1 MSALTAVDVSKTFA
15 TGAGP
20 LHALSEVSLQVHA
33 GELLVLRGPSGSG
46 KTTLLSIL
54 GGLDSP
60 DSGSVLYGDDDITT
74 LTEAGHV
81 EARRSTLGYVFQ
93 NFGLIPVLSAAEN
106 VELPLR
112 IQGVDVAARAARV
125 AEVLDLVGLG
135 AQAKQ
140 RPYELSGG
148 QQQRVGIARALVG
161 RPGILLADEPTGQLD
176 SGTAESMM
184 DLFSSLVASQGLA
197 AVISTHDPLL
207 IKRADTVV
215 EIHDGRVVSS
225 GRHGRHSL

>member
-1 MSALTAVDVSKTFA
+1 MTVLSATSISKTFA

-20 LHALSEVSLQVHA
+20 LHALSDVSLGVEA

-60 DSGSVLYGDDDITT
+60 DSGSVFYGDTDITT
-74 LTEAGHV
+74 LDEAGHV
-81 EARRSTLGYVFQ
+81 EARRTTLGYVFQ
-93 NFGLIPVLSAAEN
+93 NFGLVPVLSAAEN

-112 IQGVDVAARAARV
+112 IQGVAPRERAARV
-125 AEVLDLVGLG
+125 EEVLELVGLG
-135 AQAKQ
+135 AQARQ

-161 RPGILLADEPTGQLD
+161 RPRILLADEPTGQLD
-176 SGTAESMM
+176 SATAESMM
-184 DLFSSLVASQGLA
+184 DLFGSLVASQGLA

-207 IKRADTVV
+207 MKRADTVV
-215 EIHDGRVVSS
+215 EIHDGRVV
-225 GRHGRHSL
+225 